1 MQLKGSFELLEPLPG
16 QEIIAKT
23 VEKTLAE
30 QLQVTEREIATR
42 KAMLGFTREDE
53 ESLVRLQGLV
63 AANVDEIVKRFY
75 QTQLNYP
82 EISLLIGDAD
92 TLQRLKSAMKRYVTE
107 LFDGSYGTEYVNKRL
122 RIGKVHKRIGLE
134 PKLYVSA
141 IHLLQ
146 SNLETVLMPQ
156 ILKNE
161 KYGEWEP
168 LYHAVRKLL
177 MFDMQLVFD
186 TYIMSLVAEV
196 EVAKSELEDYASG
209 LEAVVSERTKQLEE
223 LSLRDALTGLY
234 NQRAFIEELD
244 RELAVAKRTSTP
256 LCLAYLDLNGFK
268 KLNDLKG
275 HQQGDRLLELV
286 GSSIRSAV
294 REVDIGC
301 RCGGD
306 EFCIIMPRTELVHA
320 HMVCE
325 RLISTFEANAGS
337 DVTFSIGV
345 MQTGPDEFLDSESFI
360 SAADALMYQ
369 AKSKS
374 RKREGHYIEPVQKAA

>member
-1 MQLKGSFELLEPLPG
+1 MFESLQG
-16 QEIIAKT
+16 QELIART

-30 QLQVTEREIATR
+30 QLQVTEREISTR

-53 ESLVRLQGLV
+53 ECLMRLQGIV
-63 AANVDEIVKRFY
+63 AANVDEIVIRFY

-82 EISLLIGDAD
+82 EISLLIGDSD
-92 TLQRLKSAMKRYVTE
+92 TLQRLKSAMRSYVIE
-107 LFDGSYGTEYVNKRL
+107 LFEGSYGTEYVNKRL

-156 ILKNE
+156 ILKNDTL
-161 KYGEWEP
+161 GEWEL

-209 LEAVVSERTKQLEE
+209 LEKVVSDRTKQLQE
-223 LSLRDALTGLY
+223 LSLRDSLTGLY
-234 NQRAFIEELD
+234 NHRAFVEELD
-244 RELAVAKRTSTP
+244 RELAVAKRTGTP

-268 KLNDLKG
+268 KLNDKKG
-275 HQQGDRLLELV
+275 HQQGDKLLEMV
-286 GSSIRSAV
+286 GSAIKAAV

-320 HMVCE
+320 YMVCE
-325 RLISTFEANAGS
+325 RLISTFESSAGS

-345 MQTGPDEFLDSESFI
+345 MQTGPEEFLDSETFI

-374 RKREGHYIEPVQKAA
+374 KQQDGHYIEPVQKAA